1 MAVVVIYS
9 VPGLPGFGTSTT
21 PPTSAQMANLNAVV
35 ATITYADGDSLGTI
49 THNMQIPTASLA
61 LGVPFVSLYP
71 NLLGTG
77 PLPILGSLL
86 NSNTV
91 LMTKTAATFAG
102 SNGTYTVTV
111 LKPNT
116 LME

>member
-1 MAVVVIYS
+1 MAVIVVYS

-21 PPTSAQMANLNAVV
+21 PPTSAQMSNLSALV
-35 ATITYADGDSLGTI
+35 ATITYADGDSLGTV

-61 LGVPFVSLYP
+61 LGVPCVSIYP
-71 NLLGTG
+71 QLLGTG

-91 LMTKTAATFAG
+91 LWTKTTATFAG
-102 SNGTYTVTV
+102 SNGTYVTTI
-111 LKPNT
+111 LRPNT
-116 LME
+116 EIL

>member
-1 MAVVVIYS
+1 MAVTVIYS

-21 PPTSAQMANLNAVV
+21 PPTLAQMAPLSAVV
-35 ATITYADGDSLGTI
+35 ATVIYADGDSLGTI
-49 THNMQIPTASLA
+49 THNMAIPAASLN
-61 LGVPFVSLYP
+61 LGVPVVSIYP
-71 NLLGTG
+71 QLLGTG

-102 SNGTYTVTV
+102 SNGTYQVTI
-111 LKPNT
+111 LRPNT
-116 LME
+116 IIE